1 MVMMRW
7 LAIPFM
13 VLALAA
19 CESNKE
25 RKQDAMNYCKGFSF
39 RPGTNGM
46 DSCMQKYANER
57 EQQFEDD
64 SEAQM
69 DSDDMALMGAPCC

>member
-1 MVMMRW
+1 MMRW
-7 LAIPFM
+7 LAIPF
-13 VLALAA
+13 LALALTA
-19 CESNKE
+19 CESDKE
-25 RKQDAMNYCKGFSF
+25 RRQDAMNYCKGYGF

-46 DSCMQKYANER
+46 DYCMQKYANTR